1 MTRRRSAHTDHDA
14 APATEHATGGDPEP
28 DPPAARRRADG
39 SPDRPDAR
47 QIIDRAKAAVMSRQA
62 ITEQQAFRW
71 LQRAAIDHRTSIR
84 AVADWVIRH
93 QAPVTPRHPTGR
105 TLVRRSRA
113 TTLRSI
119 APGGIG

>member
-1 MTRRRSAHTDHDA
+1 M
-14 APATEHATGGDPEP
+14 GGGPKP
-28 DPPAARRRADG
+28 DPQPPRRRAVD

-47 QIIDRAKAAVMSRQA
+47 LVIDWAKAAVMARLA
-62 ITEQQAFRW
+62 MTEQQAFRW

-105 TLVRRSRA
+105 TLARRSRA